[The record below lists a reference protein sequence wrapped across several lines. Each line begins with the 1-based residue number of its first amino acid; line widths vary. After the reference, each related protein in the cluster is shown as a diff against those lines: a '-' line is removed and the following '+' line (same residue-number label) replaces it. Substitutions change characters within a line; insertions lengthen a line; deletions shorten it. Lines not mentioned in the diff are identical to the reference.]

1 MLFIGEVVSIFY
13 RVELFCVPLLLYF
26 LLFSIAY
33 VFCRP
38 SDWVVFVN
46 TWQKGGERFGW
57 ESVGILFVLFRGS
70 WNCSLKGGEYKK
82 LFDVSNL
89 GGGLV
94 YFCFFIFCFILFFI
108 CLSFHTCGDVFV
120 ECFRKDRYIL
130 IKTFYLLLATSWLGV
145 LDWDLW
151 CIWSFYCI
159 WALCCM
165 CVLSRIAKGGDC

>member
-13 RVELFCVPLLLYF
+13 RVELFCVPLILYF

-33 VFCRP
+33 VFCQP